1 MFLNPELM
9 LAFFLLMLCLV
20 LVGPFED
27 STLLVFLAVPTRW
40 QALTVY
46 SRPKPESPPADYPIW
61 PLWYV
66 AWAFILTRLAGVL
79 FIAGLAANAI
89 YPVFL

>member
-1 MFLNPELM
+1 M
-9 LAFFLLMLCLV
+9 
-20 LVGPFED
+20 
-27 STLLVFLAVPTRW
+27 
-40 QALTVY
+40 
-46 SRPKPESPPADYPIW
+46 PIW

-89 YPVFL
+89 YPIFL